1 MKNSDCNIFQISY
14 EIKEK
19 SDDNFLY
26 LNFKFEDNSFNINIS
41 YFIGEII
48 KNSTQ
53 KNIDNSTSIY
63 LSSDFLVD
71 NDQSIEVIAEKR
83 KININ
88 ISNYKTGI
96 IHFKIIEKNSI
107 CLLKRNALNFGFL
120 TTKTKNQYYYT
131 EIFNE
136 EEGELMLH
144 NKRFY
149 GELYGKI
156 IIKDEANKDY
166 LNISKYPFSSN
177 DSKLEYS
184 PHYLKLKYTHLNTS
198 HCSNGCYLL
207 ITYQQIQSEFDFPS
221 IGYEFTILSRT
232 WNYSNYLSEIID
244 IPFNEFIISCFD
256 QEGTQ
261 NHYYSIYVPNES
273 GEIIIE
279 VESNYLDFFYDE
291 ERKKINTINPKKS
304 TKQIDIDNNK
314 AVFSINTTELN
325 LTGKYISFALRPKSY
340 YNNIFS
346 FYYFRAL
353 YFKEKETKYYPID
366 SYLGNLCKPEFNND
380 TNYYYCNFILRND
393 YNESN
398 TKFAISSINQYEHPK
413 IYISKIFSNK
423 NISNVEYEFRY
434 INNNKSENI
443 SYYIF
448 QFEFTND
455 EIKNIISTYEDKVES
470 IYPQIYSSQMF
481 YISGINQTSYFKNL
495 KYHYYL
501 TYQYLYGTSGNISFL
516 NIPKPYYANRN
527 YIGIPVT
534 IPIDNEYY
542 EIVSRPMDAL
552 NDLIYY
558 NQLFYNNK
566 SNGIEEIKIGEPKN
580 QIINECY
587 FPIYFYLNLNRNR
600 DINILINIRLQNQN
614 SEPEDDIEIKGYLLD
629 YDIIRRKQNGEYI
642 KFPEAFNGYY
652 SSGFNIGYLQVIQN
666 ITKGIKYLLVEIGK
680 KGTDLQIKPNL
691 LVNIVAK
698 DYINDVFW
706 PPLNNYFF
714 DTFIGINN
722 TIKSENRYLININRI
737 KNDSVLVELS
747 TIYDDIEIIFDD
759 YPNIPC
765 QKISGFKKYRIDS
778 SILKDDYNIYFSV
791 RNSKEQKRKR
801 TNYMIRYYY
810 TNMPGEYEYHFDGNF
825 VRTINETKENN
836 DESVDISLKF
846 KHIMVYTGE
855 KRDDL
860 VDVGIIYF
868 IITGILYKS
877 NEISDKSINTTSMLT
892 DLTEFG
898 KNETT
903 LVYDAKNKSEW
914 YFIFTNYSRNKNGKY
929 ELQLKIK
936 VNITDNLFN
945 EEFLVF
951 KTSLDLSDIELEPS
965 KTWIIYIFVG
975 IIILALIIIF
985 IIKYNRLR
993 KKNTEIQQEMKSV
1006 LFSNDIQKNALFKE
1020 KELSKSQSDYETTF
1034 I

>member
-1 MKNSDCNIFQISY
+1 
-14 EIKEK
+14 
-19 SDDNFLY
+19 
-26 LNFKFEDNSFNINIS
+26 
-41 YFIGEII
+41 
-48 KNSTQ
+48 
-53 KNIDNSTSIY
+53 
-63 LSSDFLVD
+63 
-71 NDQSIEVIAEKR
+71 
-83 KININ
+83 
-88 ISNYKTGI
+88 
-96 IHFKIIEKNSI
+96 
-107 CLLKRNALNFGFL
+107 
-120 TTKTKNQYYYT
+120 
-131 EIFNE
+131 
-136 EEGELMLH
+136 
-144 NKRFY
+144 
-149 GELYGKI
+149 
-156 IIKDEANKDY
+156 
-166 LNISKYPFSSN
+166 
-177 DSKLEYS
+177 
-184 PHYLKLKYTHLNTS
+184 
-198 HCSNGCYLL
+198 
-207 ITYQQIQSEFDFPS
+207 
-221 IGYEFTILSRT
+221 
-232 WNYSNYLSEIID
+232 
-244 IPFNEFIISCFD
+244 
-256 QEGTQ
+256 
-261 NHYYSIYVPNES
+261 
-273 GEIIIE
+273 
-279 VESNYLDFFYDE
+279 
-291 ERKKINTINPKKS
+291 
-304 TKQIDIDNNK
+304 
-314 AVFSINTTELN
+314 
-325 LTGKYISFALRPKSY
+325 
-340 YNNIFS
+340 
-346 FYYFRAL
+346 
-353 YFKEKETKYYPID
+353 
-366 SYLGNLCKPEFNND
+366 
-380 TNYYYCNFILRND
+380 
-393 YNESN
+393 
-398 TKFAISSINQYEHPK
+398 
-413 IYISKIFSNK
+413 
-423 NISNVEYEFRY
+423 
-434 INNNKSENI
+434 
-443 SYYIF
+443 
-448 QFEFTND
+448 
-455 EIKNIISTYEDKVES
+455 
-470 IYPQIYSSQMF
+470 MF

-580 QIINECY
+580 QIINERY

-600 DINILINIRLQNQN
+600 DINILINIRLQNQD

-629 YDIIRRKQNGEYI
+629 YDIIRRKQNGESI

-747 TIYDDIEIIFDD
+747 TVYDDIEIKFDG
-759 YPNIPC
+759 YPNIPY

-791 RNSKEQKRKR
+791 RNSKEQKRKK

-810 TNMPGEYEYHFDGNF
+810 TDKQWEYEYRFDGNF
-825 VRTINETKENN
+825 VRKINETKENN

-951 KTSLDLSDIELEPS
+951 KTSLDLSDIELEPP